1 MLRMFE
7 VSKFFRFTHFNFFTI
22 GEIYEQQN

>member
-7 VSKFFRFTHFNFFTI
+7 VSKVLIFTHFNFFTI
-22 GEIYEQQN
+22 GEFYE